1 MAACTRLDTTGV
13 SGRRTLLF
21 VAFGTLLALNLVT
34 LVAAYPETTA
44 IDSGCCGNRPLQK
57 DFSAFYTAAW
67 RLFND
72 PSHVYTPGNVNDGR
86 SQTVPPP
93 EAYKYLPSFLFM
105 VAPFLA
111 LGYQQALT
119 AFDILQFLLLPL
131 MAILLYALVRGRGVA
146 VTLVVSA
153 VVLVLPLPWPHW
165 GLSVPYYWQWAE
177 GQSKV
182 LETFLL
188 LLSFY
193 FGMRR
198 RPKLS
203 GLAFALTAFDP
214 RFTLLSV
221 PLFVVYNR
229 HDLRM
234 ASLTALGSFAL
245 SNAAFVY
252 PGVASGFLTMLL
264 DSGLSTPLYYYAL
277 IPLSAIVS
285 LTVLNTRDIART
297 FREIA
302 AAQPQSQGGAPVA
315 KLKSA

>member
-1 MAACTRLDTTGV
+1 MEISQASKRGAILA
-13 SGRRTLLF
+13 
-21 VAFGTLLALNLVT
+21 VAIGCLIALNLVT
-34 LVAAYPETTA
+34 FAEAYPQTTV

-72 PSHVYTPGNVNDGR
+72 PSHVYTPGNVNDGGA
-86 SQTVPPP
+86 QTTPPP
-93 EAYKYLPSFLFM
+93 EAYKYLPSFLLM

-119 AFDILQFLLLPL
+119 AFDVFQLLLLPL
-131 MAILLYALVRGRGVA
+131 MAVLICALVQKRGTAVA
-146 VTLVVSA
+146 LVVVA

-165 GLSVPYYWQWAE
+165 GLSVPYYWQWVE

-193 FGMRR
+193 LGQKK

-214 RFTLLSV
+214 RFTLLSI
-221 PLFVVYNR
+221 PLFVFYNR
-229 HDLRM
+229 RDLRE
-234 ASLTALGSFAL
+234 ASLVAIAAFAA
-245 SNAAFVY
+245 SNAALVY
-252 PGVASGFLTMLL
+252 PGVGSGFLSMLL
-264 DSGLSTPLYYYAL
+264 SSGLSTPLYWYAL
-277 IPLSAIVS
+277 IPLSAIVA
-285 LTVLNTRDIART
+285 LTVLNAREIGRT
-297 FREIA
+297 FRGLVR
-302 AAQPQSQGGAPVA
+302 AQG
-315 KLKSA
+315 